1 MIPSEVRSL
10 SASQWLQGLSK
21 GAPSQTRAQSS
32 NGSTELPRDSASISA
47 RAFQLNQAAGTSLK
61 TDSQATQSS
70 RVSAAHPHYR
80 YPSSPNQSS
89 DNQTGKTSVVSS
101 VAQAGV
107 LDSQRTTSGAS
118 ASPANGSAAASSESH
133 SGSFVQELARK
144 AANDVRAA
152 YSHITA
158 PEAAPSPNRG
168 SRSISVVA

>member
-10 SASQWLQGLSK
+10 SASQWLQGLSAK
-21 GAPSQTRAQSS
+21 GAPSQTGAQSS
-32 NGSTELPRDSASISA
+32 TGSRELPRDSASISA

-70 RVSAAHPHYR
+70 GVSATHPHYR
-80 YPSSPNQSS
+80 YPSSPHQSS
-89 DNQTGKTSVVSS
+89 DNQTGKTSVVDS

-107 LDSQRTTSGAS
+107 SDSQRVTG
-118 ASPANGSAAASSESH
+118 NGSVAASSDPH
-133 SGSFVQELARK
+133 SGSFIQELARK
-144 AANDVRAA
+144 AANDVHAA

-168 SRSISVVA
+168 SRSISVTA

>member
-10 SASQWLQGLSK
+10 SASQWLQGLSAK
-21 GAPSQTRAQSS
+21 GAPSQTGAQS
-32 NGSTELPRDSASISA
+32 NMGSRELPRDSASISA

-70 RVSAAHPHYR
+70 GVSATHPHYR
-80 YPSSPNQSS
+80 YPSSPHQSS
-89 DNQTGKTSVVSS
+89 DNQTGKTSVVDS

-107 LDSQRTTSGAS
+107 SDSQRVTG
-118 ASPANGSAAASSESH
+118 NGSVAASSDPH
-133 SGSFVQELARK
+133 SGSFIQELARK
-144 AANDVRAA
+144 AANDVHAA

-168 SRSISVVA
+168 SRSISVTA